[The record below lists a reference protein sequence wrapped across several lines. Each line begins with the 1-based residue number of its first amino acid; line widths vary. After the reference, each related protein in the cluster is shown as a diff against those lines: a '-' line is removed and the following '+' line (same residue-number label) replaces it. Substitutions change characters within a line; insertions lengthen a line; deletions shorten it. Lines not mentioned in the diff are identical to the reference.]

1 MSQYDLIG
9 LHDFILHT
17 PEQGLRK
24 MLVDG
29 KPMTDVHLNLL
40 LKVVRGC
47 KPGDFESHCDK
58 DDFPKMKFG
67 PAEQKIKEKFW
78 KDCMQTFS
86 VRGLLNPA
94 GPQKTEKAAA

>member
-1 MSQYDLIG
+1 MSQYDLVS

-29 KPMTDVHLNLL
+29 KPMTEVHLSLM
-40 LKVVRGC
+40 LKVVRAC
-47 KPGDFESHCDK
+47 KPAQFEAHCDK
-58 DDFPKMKFG
+58 EDFPKMKMG

-78 KDCMQTFS
+78 KECLQTFNA
-86 VRGLLNPA
+86 RGLLNPA
-94 GPQKTEKAAA
+94 GPQKAVA

>member
-1 MSQYDLIG
+1 MSQYDLG
-9 LHDFILHT
+9 SLFDFLLHT

-40 LKVVRGC
+40 LKIVRGC
-47 KPGDFESHCDK
+47 KQEEFANHFEK
-58 DDFPKMKFG
+58 EDFPKVKMG

-78 KDCMQTFS
+78 KDCVAAFNA
-86 VRGLLNPA
+86 RGLLSPA
-94 GPQKTEKAAA
+94 VASKAA